1 VKQITNGILKQ
12 RMDSQQNIY
21 VIIKVQK
28 VIPQDVRND
37 AANKKFNPLIILKIL
52 DNLLNGIIIFSIP
65 NIPQQ

>member
-1 VKQITNGILKQ
+1 LKQITNGILKQ

-21 VIIKVQK
+21 VIINVQK
-28 VIPQDVRND
+28 VIPRDVRND

-52 DNLLNGIIIFSIP
+52 DNLLNGIIIFLIP

>member
-1 VKQITNGILKQ
+1 
-12 RMDSQQNIY
+12 MDSQQNIY

-28 VIPQDVRND
+28 VIPQGVRNK